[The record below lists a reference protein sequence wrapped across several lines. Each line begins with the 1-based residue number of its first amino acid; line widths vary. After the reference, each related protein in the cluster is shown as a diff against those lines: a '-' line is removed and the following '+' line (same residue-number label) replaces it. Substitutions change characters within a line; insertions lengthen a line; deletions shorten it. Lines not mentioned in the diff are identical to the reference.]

1 MNENSFLQN
10 LRLSHFF
17 VLTVAFLGPIAPSC
31 WLPSANLVCGTSHL
45 THQTDAADVDCIA
58 NSMVSI
64 PYSFLQSFDQPIKH
78 IPSIMAT
85 GLCLLV
91 QLSKLLPCM
100 ASAFFRFS
108 H

>member
-1 MNENSFLQN
+1 MNENFFLQH

-31 WLPSANLVCGTSHL
+31 WLPSANLVCGMSHL
-45 THQTDAADVDCIA
+45 THQMDAADVDHIA
-58 NSMVSI
+58 NSMASI
-64 PYSFLQSFDQPIKH
+64 LYSFLWSFDQPIKH

-91 QLSKLLPCM
+91 QLSILLPCTS
-100 ASAFFRFS
+100 SAFF
-108 H
+108 